1 MLRHIAAIAALCFG
15 AAATAQTTS
24 PAATQVQLLAPQ
36 LVAFSGSSANFES
49 LVNGL
54 TQNTPVTLTTVGADG
69 LVQIVTFLPGTTLSA
84 ADTARLLETARQNLI
99 VRGVATP
106 TAQQLATALV
116 GGSLQ
121 TSAGLGPING
131 LLPSSNIPL
140 DVRNVLAQ
148 PGTGAGSGAN
158 GAGLSAANLQALRAG
173 LAQGTPVTLSG
184 AGGSVTFGAPPGPP
198 LSPFEVNQA
207 LQLAAVLLAQQ
218 GIVDPTP
225 QQLRAALFG
234 GNLATASGAVVA
246 LQGVLQGRVR
256 NTSDSPI
263 GASTSDSPLFG
274 TSDSRA
280 VGTSNTAPAAGPGT
294 RSAAPISR
302 TPLSPARPFGAR

>member
-15 AAATAQTTS
+15 AAVTAQTTS

-148 PGTGAGSGAN
+148 PDSGVGSGAT
-158 GAGLSAANLQALRAG
+158 GPSLSAANLQALRAG

-198 LSPFEVNQA
+198 LSAFEVNQA

-234 GNLATASGAVVA
+234 GNLTTAGGSVTV
-246 LQGVLQGRVR
+246 QGVLQGRAR
-256 NTSDSPI
+256 NTSDSPLR
-263 GASTSDSPLFG
+263 ANTSDSPLFG

-280 VGTSNTAPAAGPGT
+280 VGTSNTPPVT
-294 RSAAPISR
+294 NPVTTQTAAPVSR
-302 TPLSPARPFGAR
+302 APLSPARPFGAR